1 MKSTPRMD
9 AIHWVAAFTALAV
22 IGTAA
27 AGAQSLQI
35 RQRMASQEADLV
47 KDAEY
52 TNSSCGTKLAVK
64 FNWAGAPSDDLLKY
78 SSEGFCNAALEGIQR
93 VCRDAAGKDAIKQKV
108 KTVTCGFGASRTIA
122 LKNGAIDY
130 KINFSS
136 SNDADFVFE
145 YLQNNL

>member
-1 MKSTPRMD
+1 MKGT
-9 AIHWVAAFTALAV
+9 HWLAAFTALV
-22 IGTAA
+22 VMGVAA

-35 RQRMASQEADLV
+35 RQRMAAQEADLV
-47 KDAEY
+47 KDVDY

-78 SSEGFCNAALEGIQR
+78 SPESFCNAALEGIQR
-93 VCRDAAGKDAIKQKV
+93 VCRDEAGKDAVKQKV
-108 KTVTCGFGASRTIA
+108 KTVTCGFGGSRAIT
-122 LKNGAIDY
+122 LKNGTVDY